1 MEKEEKEKKNF
12 GVKKIVK
19 KVAIVAGVSV
29 AAIGGYKY
37 MKEPEFKEKVNSGA
51 KRVRSKVTGW
61 FKKEPKVAETTMT
74 PNNNEGVGANNSYNG
89 NKFGG
94 RRDYGHNNYNY
105 NNNNN

>member
-1 MEKEEKEKKNF
+1 MEKEEKEKKSF

-61 FKKEPKVAETTMT
+61 FKKEEPKVAETTMT
-74 PNNNEGVGANNSYNG
+74 PNNNEGANNSYNG

-105 NNNNN
+105 NNNN